1 VYLSHPSG
9 ARYRPP
15 MPSLTIAIGN
25 KNYSSWS
32 LRGWLALEHIGVP
45 YREVVIP
52 LGRAETRAL
61 IAEHSPSGR
70 VPALH
75 HDDARVWD
83 SLAIA
88 EHLAEAFP
96 DAHLWPDDRTARA
109 FARAVS
115 AEMHSGFPALR
126 ESMPMNIKARF
137 PGYGRTPAS
146 LRDIDRVRAL
156 WSECRTRFGQ
166 GGPYLF
172 GRFSVADAM
181 YAPVV
186 FRFRTYDV
194 SLDAVQ
200 RAYQGAM
207 LAHPGM
213 QKWARAAEAEEWT
226 VEDDEYPDIRA

>member
-1 VYLSHPSG
+1 VFKLFMAGPSAANVPPASRADIAHLGDAAHDTRVREGEVYLSHPSG

-109 FARAVS
+109 FARRLS
-115 AEMHSGFPALR
+115 
-126 ESMPMNIKARF
+126 
-137 PGYGRTPAS
+137 
-146 LRDIDRVRAL
+146 
-156 WSECRTRFGQ
+156 
-166 GGPYLF
+166 
-172 GRFSVADAM
+172 
-181 YAPVV
+181 
-186 FRFRTYDV
+186 
-194 SLDAVQ
+194 
-200 RAYQGAM
+200 
-207 LAHPGM
+207 
-213 QKWARAAEAEEWT
+213 ARAC
-226 VEDDEYPDIRA
+226 R